1 MKMNEVGIEAA
12 DDVGN
17 LDLGP
22 KDPAR
27 IPIDDGEQAVDTPDL
42 DLPVHRMVRQRHA
55 RVGGQQ
61 QNLVATADQLGNQLG
76 AERLD
81 AAGIR

>member
-1 MKMNEVGIEAA
+1 MATSSC
-12 DDVGN
+12 DDR
-17 LDLGP
+17 P

-27 IPIDDGEQAVDTPDL
+27 IPCDEGAQAVDPPDL
-42 DLPVHRMVRQRHA
+42 DLPVHRMVRQRHS

-61 QNLVATADQLGNQLG
+61 QNLVTPGDQLGDQLG